1 MVIQVLVTNFLVL
14 SAIVNGFSLQSTTRG
29 IFGRSV
35 SKFTL
40 EMAKEI
46 KMPALSSTMKEG
58 KIVAWSKNVGDK
70 VSSGDVLLVVE
81 SDKADMD
88 VESFEDGY
96 LSSILTPEGGT
107 ADVGATVAILV
118 DTPDQV
124 GKSGLATPA
133 PAAAAPVASTSA
145 PAAATSS
152 VTVSSEK
159 ILMPALSST
168 MKEGKIVSWA
178 KKVGEKVSSGD
189 ILFIV
194 ESDKADMDVEAF
206 EDGYLATIVT
216 AEGAVAPVGSPVAL
230 IAKTSA
236 DVAAVQAQASAI
248 LSGAGA
254 SSASVVAPVA
264 ATVSASTPVATS
276 AAAPAAVVNSG
287 RVAASG
293 YAQAVAKEAGVD
305 LRTVTPARSDGFIT
319 ASDLKTGSASS
330 AGPVSTHVP
339 AAGTINATPIA
350 RKLAAE
356 NNVDI
361 SKVKGTGNFGRVLP
375 DDVLIFA
382 GKKTVAP
389 APAPA
394 PAASATVAA
403 APKAAA
409 GGKPSATEEV
419 FDGVKVMDGMQKA
432 VSKNM
437 EKTISVPIFRVSRYV
452 FSLLLILII
461 YFSSNTFISLHDFTK
476 FNLLPLIFA

>member
-1 MVIQVLVTNFLVL
+1 MLAQVLVTILLFTSTL
-14 SAIVNGFSLQSTTRG
+14 INGFSLHTARG
-29 IFGRSV
+29 MVRSL
-35 SKFTL
+35 SRFSL

-58 KIVAWSKNVGDK
+58 KIVAWSKKVGDK

-96 LSSILTPEGGT
+96 LSSILTPEGGV
-107 ADVGATVAILV
+107 ADVGATVAIIV
-118 DTPDQV
+118 DSPDQV
-124 GKSGLATPA
+124 GKAGSAAPA
-133 PAAAAPVASTSA
+133 PAAAAPAPAASA
-145 PAAATSS
+145 PAPAASS
-152 VTVSSEK
+152 AVTVSSEK

-178 KKVGEKVSSGD
+178 KKVGDKVSSGD

-206 EDGYLATIVT
+206 EDGYLASIVT

-230 IAKTSA
+230 IAKSSA
-236 DVAAVQAQASAI
+236 DVAAVQAQAAAI
-248 LSGAGA
+248 LSGSGA
-254 SSASVVAPVA
+254 APAAAAPVA
-264 ATVSASTPVATS
+264 AAAPAVAAPVAAS
-276 AAAPAAVVNSG
+276 PAAVVNSG

-293 YAQAVAKEAGVD
+293 YAQAVAKETGVD
-305 LRTVTPARSDGFIT
+305 LRTVTPSRPDGFIT
-319 ASDLKTGSASS
+319 AADLKTGGASS
-330 AGPVSTHVP
+330 TGPVSTHVP
-339 AAGTINATPIA
+339 APGTINATPIA

-356 NNVDI
+356 NNVDL

-389 APAPA
+389 PAAAAPA
-394 PAASATVAA
+394 PAAAAAA
-403 APKAAA
+403 APKAAS
-409 GGKPSATEEV
+409 GKPAPAAEA

-437 EKTISVPIFRVSRYV
+437 EKTLSVPVFRVSR
-452 FSLLLILII
+452 
-461 YFSSNTFISLHDFTK
+461 
-476 FNLLPLIFA
+476 